1 MQKLEL
7 SIFLRHMIVKSYLI
21 KYLIAKAKKRKT
33 RRLYGHN
40 LSHLFHG
47 DLGLWPCLNQ
57 MKILKTL
64 RPLPLPVP
72 SPVCTEW
79 LLPTPDSK
87 SQHCWPFDSFFVV
100 ECCPMHSRMLAA
112 SLPFRCQYFHPKM
125 TTKNI
130 SRHWQ
135 MPSRGW
141 WYHPQLRTTALN

>member
-79 LLPTPDSK
+79 LLPTQVSCYFGLK
-87 SQHCWPFDSFFVV
+87 LSFAPNFRNSIS
-100 ECCPMHSRMLAA
+100 MY
-112 SLPFRCQYFHPKM
+112 SLPN
-125 TTKNI
+125 KN
-130 SRHWQ
+130 SRKLTPAEGPHENAQWEYQ
-135 MPSRGW
+135 REVPRIHLQG
-141 WYHPQLRTTALN
+141 HRIQE